1 MEREL
6 PPKIKDIVENGEKF
20 LLLGDNSPEKQA
32 FLIYSLVEFLKSRNK
47 KVFYWPLSDGEKN
60 SADNYQTEIK
70 IPKNLGP
77 VGVSYEERNGE
88 FVIFIDS
95 RQKIENKDFIGV
107 ETTKIKLDGIF
118 SFNEINEE
126 ELKKEFILPEKEK
139 IILIGGINQISP
151 VSQINPMGQIGE
163 TQLIGRALARTHYD
177 ENLYSNWTFLKA
189 SDFEKTKTEGNK
201 KIILDIFE
209 KIKGFLQDAKFHFI
223 FWEEEGENQP
233 RIFGFVSG
241 KNENSL
247 SFLAS
252 SLEAQIQSE
261 YFFTPPFD
269 NFSEAE
275 IAVRKLLKKL
285 IQEKI

>member
-1 MEREL
+1 M

-20 LLLGDNSPEKQA
+20 LLLGEESPEKET
-32 FLIYSLVEFLKSRNK
+32 FLIYFLAEFLKSRNK

-60 SADNYQTEIK
+60 PADSYQTEIK
-70 IPKNLGP
+70 IPKNLGL
-77 VGVSYEERNGE
+77 VGVSYEERDGE

-95 RQKIENKDFIGV
+95 KQKIENKDFIGV
-107 ETTKIKLDGIF
+107 ETAKIKLDGIF

-139 IILIGGINQISP
+139 IIQMEQISP
-151 VSQINPMGQIGE
+151 NSQISPMGQMGE

-209 KIKGFLQDAKFHFI
+209 KIKDLLKDAKFHFI
-223 FWEEEGENQP
+223 FWEEEDENQP
-233 RIFGFVSG
+233 RIFGFVFG

-247 SFLAS
+247 NFLANS
-252 SLEAQIQSE
+252 FGAQIQSE
-261 YFFTPPFD
+261 YFLTPPFD

-275 IAVRKLLKKL
+275 ITTRKLLKKL

>member
-1 MEREL
+1 M
-6 PPKIKDIVENGEKF
+6 PSKIKDIVENGEKF
-20 LLLGDNSPEKQA
+20 LLSGEKSPEKEA
-32 FLIYSLVEFLKSRNK
+32 FLIYSLAEFLKSRNK
-47 KVFYWPLSDGEKN
+47 KVFYWPPADGEKN
-60 SADNYQTEIK
+60 SADSYQAEIK

-77 VGVSYEERNGE
+77 VGVSYEEKDGE

-95 RQKIENKDFIGV
+95 KQKIEKDFVGI
-107 ETTKIKLDGIF
+107 ETAKIKLDGIF

-126 ELKKEFILPEKEK
+126 ELRKEFILPEKEK
-139 IILIGGINQISP
+139 IILMGPIGQISP
-151 VSQINPMGQIGE
+151 TGQTDPLGQIE
-163 TQLIGRALARTHYD
+163 EIQLIGRALARTHYD

-189 SDFEKTKTEGNK
+189 SDFEKTKTEGSK
-201 KIILDIFE
+201 ETVAGVFE
-209 KIKGFLQDAKFHFI
+209 KIKSFFKEAKFHFI
-223 FWEEEGENQP
+223 FWEEENEEQS

-247 SFLAS
+247 NFLAN
-252 SLEAQIQSE
+252 SLGAQIQSE

-275 IAVRKLLKKL
+275 MASRKLLKKL